1 MMWVVMCQELIRSGA
16 EYKPKRLGWSAFVN
30 MMKIKTNLLL
40 ITQVAQDSHRR
51 AELRKTGIQMR
62 WHPLGGD

>member
-1 MMWVVMCQELIRSGA
+1 MCQELIRSGA

-40 ITQVAQDSHRR
+40 ITQVAQDSHRGAHR
-51 AELRKTGIQMR
+51 DKLSFERQGSK
-62 WHPLGGD
+62 